1 MTTNIQETDVALF
14 EKCRRYTRADEVKAL
29 GLYPYFRPISESE
42 DTVVVIEGQKR
53 IMLGSNNYLGLT
65 HHPKVLEAASR
76 ALTVYGSGCTG
87 SRFLNGTLDLH
98 LQLEA
103 SLAEFLGKEDCIV
116 FSTGYNANVGL
127 ISGLVHKREVVF
139 LDKLDHASIVD
150 GAKMSDG
157 ETVRFNHGDLASL
170 DRKMAQHPGTG
181 KMVIVDGVYSMEGD
195 IADVPGLLKVCKQH
209 GAALAIDDA
218 HSIGVLG
225 PQGDGTA
232 AHFGATDE
240 VDIIAGTFSKSLAS
254 IGGFVAASR
263 SVINFLKHHSRPLIF
278 TASLPPSNTAGVL
291 AALEVLRTDSERRE
305 SLWANTRRL
314 QQGFRQIGF
323 DTGPSETPIVPILIG
338 PLDRTLIMWRKVFDA
353 GIFTNPVVP
362 PAVPP
367 SQCRLRT
374 SVMATHSADQIDYCI
389 ETIGRIGKEL
399 GVI

>member
-1 MTTNIQETDVALF
+1 MPTPILQTDVALF
-14 EKCRRYTRADEVKAL
+14 EKCRLFTRADEVKAA

-65 HHPKVLEAASR
+65 HHPKVLEAAGR
-76 ALTVYGSGCTG
+76 ALNLYGSGCTG

-103 SLAEFLGKEDCIV
+103 ALAEFLGKEDCIV
-116 FSTGYNANVGL
+116 FSTGYNANLGL
-127 ISGLVHKREVVF
+127 ISGLVGRRDVVF

-157 ETVRFNHGDLASL
+157 ETVRFNHGDLAGL
-170 DRKMAQHPGTG
+170 GRKLEQHPGAG
-181 KMVIVDGVYSMEGD
+181 KMVVVDGVYSMEGD
-195 IADVPGLLKVCKQH
+195 IADVPGLVRVCRRH

-225 PQGDGTA
+225 PRGDGTA
-232 AHFGATDE
+232 AHFGLTDE

-254 IGGFVAASR
+254 IGGFVSGAR
-263 SVINFLKHHSRPLIF
+263 GVINYLRHHSRPLIF

-291 AALEVLRTDSERRE
+291 AALEVLRADTERRE
-305 SLWANTRRL
+305 NLWENTRRL
-314 QQGFRQIGF
+314 QEGFRAIGF

-338 PLDRTLIMWRKVFDA
+338 PLDKTLVMWRKVFDA

-374 SVMATHSADQIDYCI
+374 SVMATHTADQIDYCV
-389 ETIGRIGKEL
+389 ETIGRIGEEL

>member
-1 MTTNIQETDVALF
+1 MPTPILQTDVALF
-14 EKCRRYTRADEVKAL
+14 EKCKLFTRADEVKAA

-76 ALTVYGSGCTG
+76 ALHVYGSGCTG

-103 SLAEFLGKEDCIV
+103 ALADFLGKEDCIV
-116 FSTGYNANVGL
+116 FSTGYNANLGL
-127 ISGLVHKREVVF
+127 ISGLVGRRDVVF

-157 ETVRFNHGDLASL
+157 DTVRFNHGDLAGL
-170 DRKMAQHPGTG
+170 ERKLEQHPGAG
-181 KMVIVDGVYSMEGD
+181 KMVIVDGIYSMEGD
-195 IADVPGLLKVCKQH
+195 IADIPGLLKVCRRH
-209 GAALAIDDA
+209 GAALAVDDA

-225 PQGDGTA
+225 PRGDGTA
-232 AHFGATDE
+232 AHFGMVDE

-254 IGGFVAASR
+254 IGGFVVASR
-263 SVINFLKHHSRPLIF
+263 SVINYLRHHSRPLIF

-291 AALEVLRTDSERRE
+291 AALDVLRADTERRE
-305 SLWANTRRL
+305 NLWANTRRL
-314 QQGFRQIGF
+314 QDGFRHIGF

-338 PLDRTLIMWRKVFDA
+338 PLDRTLVMWRKVFDA

-374 SVMATHSADQIDYCI
+374 SVMATHTPDQIDFCI